1 MEFSKGMRERG
12 GLGKRGVVTP
22 RTNPPVL
29 YFRYF
34 RSLES
39 TFSKVIGSVKLEPSI
54 ALHNFSFEHAFITC
68 FLWNSFQPTC
78 RPSLV
83 TWPVSEPRGKK
94 NFEQKSSRRS
104 VGSFPLLLRKKFV
117 QFTFFST
124 CINVNFNIHFPPW
137 IFINSV
143 WNLIS
148 DSRLLLLL
156 RVIAPP
162 PWLTPRKADKQWNR
176 GKIMLEIREPRTRV
190 VATRIFSSLYIVVDI
205 IVLRWIF
212 EKKFSNYSQLVP
224 SPTFCKEKAIGK
236 VAADP

>member
-1 MEFSKGMRERG
+1 MPTMFEAKRTERGGMEFSKGMRERG

-94 NFEQKSSRRS
+94 KFRAKVEQKKRWFFPPPFKKKIRS
-104 VGSFPLLLRKKFV
+104 
-117 QFTFFST
+117 
-124 CINVNFNIHFPPW
+124 IHF
-137 IFINSV
+137 F
-143 WNLIS
+143 L
-148 DSRLLLLL
+148 DSHKR
-156 RVIAPP
+156 
-162 PWLTPRKADKQWNR
+162 
-176 GKIMLEIREPRTRV
+176 
-190 VATRIFSSLYIVVDI
+190 
-205 IVLRWIF
+205 
-212 EKKFSNYSQLVP
+212 
-224 SPTFCKEKAIGK
+224 
-236 VAADP
+236 